1 MAFAFASPNRVLDSI
16 KRLELQ
22 EAELPSLPS
31 IQPNFDYDSGM
42 DTSRSSADPEEYK
55 AYEQP
60 SEDVSFCLAGY
71 WLRMLG
77 RVADHIGHCNSPSE

>member
-1 MAFAFASPNRVLDSI
+1 MAFSFASPNRVLDNI

-42 DTSRSSADPEEYK
+42 DTSRSSVDPGEY
-55 AYEQP
+55 AGQENVTD
-60 SEDVSFCLAGY
+60 DVS
-71 WLRMLG
+71 
-77 RVADHIGHCNSPSE
+77 